1 MAQISLEALGAEIGK
16 HPKVNGKMKDARS
29 SQQFPVWAPKAGV
42 VFAAVTLVFFMLLV
56 ILSVFGNTIP
66 EDASFPIASVL
77 ALGLAFAS
85 AFMGGDA
92 AAKGQ
97 LPSPFLNKYPVQ
109 FSVAGGIAVFVI
121 VFLFGIELYPST
133 GGVKAKHP
141 LPLDLTGEWFLSDD
155 SASYYGAKL
164 TQNGKLVSGT
174 YTRDNQT
181 GTVEGSVKGNELEL
195 IWDQPYNSRGGTA
208 ILDIYNNGKTLS
220 GHWSYDPKKY
230 RSGMNGGGT
239 WTFQKRS
246 QE

>member
-1 MAQISLEALGAEIGK
+1 
-16 HPKVNGKMKDARS
+16 MKDVRS
-29 SQQFPVWAPKAGV
+29 SQQFPVWASKAGV
-42 VFAAVTLVFFMLLV
+42 VFAAVTLVFFMILV

-66 EDASFPIASVL
+66 ENASFPIASVL

-109 FSVAGGIAVFVI
+109 FSITGGIAVFVI

-133 GGVKAKHP
+133 GGTEAKH
-141 LPLDLTGEWFLSDD
+141 PLDLTGAWHLSDD
-155 SASYYGAKL
+155 SMSFYVAKL

-181 GTVEGSVKGNELEL
+181 GTVEGSVKENNSLEL
-195 IWDQPYNSRGGTA
+195 IWNQPYNSRGGTA
-208 ILDIYNNGKTLS
+208 TLEILNNGKKLV
-220 GHWSYDPKKY
+220 GHWSYDPEKY
-230 RSGMNGGGT
+230 RSGVNGGGT
-239 WTFQKRS
+239 WIFQK
-246 QE
+246 Q